1 MSTIYNTTDLT
12 NNTNN
17 QHSYGSFFSDSEYR
31 QIAITSL
38 LLLVLILTCILC
50 CCYWDDRRNKRKK
63 NQFKQPKNQLNKLTF
78 VQFPMSIENQGIS
91 KTEKRRDSSSLH
103 NNTEIDIE
111 LPPNAE
117 VDDEVIGSTN
127 GKRRTVFTLDMDAE
141 EKNRVECDEFL
152 AKAED
157 NSSLLEE
164 KYSKS
169 EISS

>member
-1 MSTIYNTTDLT
+1 MSTINNTFT

-78 VQFPMSIENQGIS
+78 VQFPMSVENQGLS

-103 NNTEIDIE
+103 DNTEIDIE

-117 VDDEVIGSTN
+117 VDNEVIGAKKGS
-127 GKRRTVFTLDMDAE
+127 KKIVFTVDMDE
-141 EKNRVECDEFL
+141 EYKNKTEVEEFL
-152 AKAED
+152 SKAED
-157 NSSLLEE
+157 KTSLLEE

-169 EISS
+169 ETSS